1 MRPFKLIDY
10 SRCIEFS
17 YRGDWSFSDG
27 ISVRYVLAAFL
38 LFILQLSSGPAA
50 FAQSAGTCAGMTA
63 GQLTSL
69 KGFVPF
75 PSSSPWNTDISS
87 APVDSNSTNI
97 INYIGSR
104 VTLHPDFGSGTYAN
118 QTIGIPYQVMAGSQ
132 LKVNVKLSAYA
143 SESDPGPMPV
153 PSKALIEGYPNPGNG
168 DRHVLVLEKNGCWL
182 YELYHASLLKN
193 GQWSA
198 DSTAIWDMTIDEKRP
213 YTWTSADAA
222 GLPIFAG
229 LARYDEV
236 AAGAIKH
243 ALRFTVPVTRKA
255 FTPPASHWASSV
267 TDPNAPAMG
276 ARLRL
281 KAGFNISSI
290 SPQNQVILTALK
302 KYGMI
307 LADNGS
313 GIFISGAPDSR
324 WNNSDLG
331 KLKTITAS
339 NFEVVSTG
347 PVYTNSDVPA
357 GPAPAISGFT
367 ASSTS
372 VTAGNSVTL
381 NWTISGAT
389 TSGAIYNVI
398 SPTIGPVRGSAIAFN
413 PKSTAT
419 YTLYSTN
426 QYGRTTASV
435 TVTVP

>member
-1 MRPFKLIDY
+1 MLPFKFIGY
-10 SRCIEFS
+10 SRSIEFG
-17 YRGDWSFSDG
+17 YRGDWSFSNG
-27 ISVRYVLAAFL
+27 ISVRYILAAFL
-38 LFILQLSSGPAA
+38 LFILQLSSGSAA
-50 FAQSAGTCAGMTA
+50 FAQSAGTCAGMTV

-75 PSSSPWNTDISS
+75 PSSSRWNTDISS

-281 KAGFNISSI
+281 KAGFNISSF